1 MRRYIKAGVVI
12 IVLAGFYLASP
23 YFFGSVSKR
32 YINTF
37 IQNENAVLG
46 NALDMKATVQDY
58 HRGWFHSTATFLIQK
73 KVNGVFQN
81 IKTIP
86 VEITHGP
93 FYQINGRLTGG
104 LAVLKSTA
112 ALANMNYP
120 YDITYRENIS
130 FDGGHTQSLLLKE
143 KSTAVV
149 SNTPHAKIILIR
161 AKSNFEAKKIIFN
174 ITADHVQ
181 FSNATKLVD
190 ANAKT
195 ISVQLNANYIDNQ
208 HWNLLLGLDIGKNQI
223 SIPIHLDQQQ
233 QSWTVKSNQIHLA
246 GLHIDT
252 NDIATL
258 LQKVI
263 SLKQENAMAIAANQ
277 PINPSAWL
285 LLFQNTLSSLMQA
298 DTQLQ
303 IDGLS
308 ITTPY
313 GTLNMRYAISFPTLA
328 DKHDYFDIVTRSV
341 GDMQL
346 TIPTFQ
352 LTNDKMQSKISLS
365 NFTYNSQNNTIYTR
379 NVDAGFDSFNMNTI
393 NPTQN
398 AVGSNVAFFA
408 TGFLYHSDTQGDSKN
423 MMQNMQWSL
432 NKFCWSDDCFSNIKA
447 NLQLKNLNPTAFRGV
462 AAASQ
467 QLMQYHPAEK
477 QIMIAQWMDLIN
489 AYAQLVSSKTI
500 VSVSENMTSPKGAII
515 INGSVAWP
523 ALPQTQTGIAG
534 VTAQAQYVLHIVFPA
549 AYITEFLNTTQ
560 ADYTKQA
567 QDLLHYLI
575 QNNYIAQH
583 NDAYV
588 LDLTGQG
595 VNMQLNGKAWVS
607 PPQIAAPAALPQQ

>member
-1 MRRYIKAGVVI
+1 M
-12 IVLAGFYLASP
+12 P
-23 YFFGSVSKR
+23 
-32 YINTF
+32 
-37 IQNENAVLG
+37 
-46 NALDMKATVQDY
+46 
-58 HRGWFHSTATFLIQK
+58 
-73 KVNGVFQN
+73 
-81 IKTIP
+81 
-86 VEITHGP
+86 
-93 FYQINGRLTGG
+93 
-104 LAVLKSTA
+104 
-112 ALANMNYP
+112 
-120 YDITYRENIS
+120 
-130 FDGGHTQSLLLKE
+130 
-143 KSTAVV
+143 
-149 SNTPHAKIILIR
+149 
-161 AKSNFEAKKIIFN
+161 
-174 ITADHVQ
+174 
-181 FSNATKLVD
+181 
-190 ANAKT
+190 
-195 ISVQLNANYIDNQ
+195 
-208 HWNLLLGLDIGKNQI
+208 
-223 SIPIHLDQQQ
+223 
-233 QSWTVKSNQIHLA
+233 
-246 GLHIDT
+246 
-252 NDIATL
+252 
-258 LQKVI
+258 
-263 SLKQENAMAIAANQ
+263 
-277 PINPSAWL
+277 WL
-285 LLFQNTLSSLMQA
+285 LL
-298 DTQLQ
+298 Q
-303 IDGLS
+303 ISRLIRQHG
-308 ITTPY
+308 Y
-313 GTLNMRYAISFPTLA
+313 C
-328 DKHDYFDIVTRSV
+328 YFVTRSV

-408 TGFLYHSDTQGDSKN
+408 TGFFYH
-423 MMQNMQWSL
+423 
-432 NKFCWSDDCFSNIKA
+432 
-447 NLQLKNLNPTAFRGV
+447 R
-462 AAASQ
+462 
-467 QLMQYHPAEK
+467 YHPAEK

-607 PPQIAAPAALPQQ
+607 PPQIAPPAALPQQ